1 MWTCHEHARVRVTSN
16 TNYRVVQWA
25 CIRAVHLW
33 QQICS
38 SRGSCWAGENKGK
51 GNWEFYYGSKG
62 DLKTES
68 GKQDLVPQ
76 LWYFLEGNRQ
86 SFMTWIWEWFLEHDA
101 KSKDRQIGMVF
112 SLINWLKSHKL
123 NEEYT
128 WQVVCILNIHWKT
141 CNSSTKWNNSLLKW
155 AKGMKRHHSKII
167 HNCQDVHETVLSISE
182 QDRMRME
189 TSVNYHFMWMAAVRT
204 RRWENA
210 QLGPCACVAVS
221 GKWCNCCGIS
231 KAVPQKTYMS
241 HCHAIEH

>member
-1 MWTCHEHARVRVTSN
+1 
-16 TNYRVVQWA
+16 
-25 CIRAVHLW
+25 
-33 QQICS
+33 
-38 SRGSCWAGENKGK
+38 
-51 GNWEFYYGSKG
+51 
-62 DLKTES
+62 
-68 GKQDLVPQ
+68 
-76 LWYFLEGNRQ
+76 
-86 SFMTWIWEWFLEHDA
+86 MTWIWEWFLEHDA

-167 HNCQDVHETVLSISE
+167 HNCQDARETVLSISE

-231 KAVPQKTYMS
+231 KAVPQKNLHVSLPRDWALAMYIQKIQKQVSKRSIALIRAGPVTLSRDGSSPTVYQWMTG
-241 HCHAIEH
+241 